1 MEPFPTGDL
10 PELLEELAE
19 VLACPG
25 CGGKLAFLERS
36 AACAEC
42 ETRFAIEKG
51 IPLLFC
57 PNDWEEGKEDAT
69 DLVRDFYERD
79 PFPKYDDVDSRKSLE
94 EKARRGVFA
103 RLLDEQIPDDWVC
116 LEAGCGTGQLTNF
129 LGMSHRH
136 RFIGADLCLN
146 SLSLAKGFR
155 DQFRINNAAFIQMNL
170 FRPPFRDGAFDLILS
185 NGVLHHTSDPY
196 RGFRSLLRKL
206 KPGGV
211 VIVGLYNRF
220 GHLPTLW
227 RRWIFEHFGRR
238 SHFLDSRLRSD
249 GKNLERK
256 RSWFRDQY
264 EHPQESRHSYTEILH
279 WFDENSVDFL
289 MGIPKPDG
297 GAFTQDEVLFAA
309 HGPGSRYERWL
320 TEVRM
325 LLSGG
330 RDSGLFMMVG
340 RKR

>member
-196 RGFRSLLRKL
+196 RG
-206 KPGGV
+206 
-211 VIVGLYNRF
+211 
-220 GHLPTLW
+220 
-227 RRWIFEHFGRR
+227 
-238 SHFLDSRLRSD
+238 
-249 GKNLERK
+249 
-256 RSWFRDQY
+256 
-264 EHPQESRHSYTEILH
+264 
-279 WFDENSVDFL
+279 
-289 MGIPKPDG
+289 
-297 GAFTQDEVLFAA
+297 
-309 HGPGSRYERWL
+309 
-320 TEVRM
+320 
-325 LLSGG
+325 
-330 RDSGLFMMVG
+330 
-340 RKR
+340 

>member
-1 MEPFPTGDL
+1 
-10 PELLEELAE
+10 
-19 VLACPG
+19 
-25 CGGKLAFLERS
+25 
-36 AACAEC
+36 
-42 ETRFAIEKG
+42 
-51 IPLLFC
+51 
-57 PNDWEEGKEDAT
+57 
-69 DLVRDFYERD
+69 
-79 PFPKYDDVDSRKSLE
+79 
-94 EKARRGVFA
+94 
-103 RLLDEQIPDDWVC
+103 
-116 LEAGCGTGQLTNF
+116 
-129 LGMSHRH
+129 
-136 RFIGADLCLN
+136 
-146 SLSLAKGFR
+146 
-155 DQFRINNAAFIQMNL
+155 
-170 FRPPFRDGAFDLILS
+170 
-185 NGVLHHTSDPY
+185 
-196 RGFRSLLRKL
+196 
-206 KPGGV
+206 
-211 VIVGLYNRF
+211 VGLYNRF